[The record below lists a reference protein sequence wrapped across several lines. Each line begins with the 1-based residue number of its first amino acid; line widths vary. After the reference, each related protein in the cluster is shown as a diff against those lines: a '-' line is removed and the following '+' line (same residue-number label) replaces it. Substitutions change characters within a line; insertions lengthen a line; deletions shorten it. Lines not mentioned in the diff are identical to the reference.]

1 MASGLSGEANCNGH
15 ADIYEC
21 VHLSLTCDG
30 RSGQSQA
37 SPTRLGRCLLFPRM
51 ATVCAKYSFS
61 QFAHSRHDCLIATTS
76 ILARVGVSFI
86 SSEQACANAEEEIP
100 DFDFERVRSASRS
113 QWNELLGRVQV
124 DTTNV
129 DPEIVDL
136 FYSSFYRTH
145 LSPADCA
152 NFSRSVVPSLTAGQ
166 IPARTLSGTLLNH
179 TTTPFTAT

>member
-1 MASGLSGEANCNGH
+1 MASRLSGETDCNGH
-15 ADIYEC
+15 PAVYEY
-21 VHLSLTCDG
+21 VHLSFTSDG
-30 RSGQSQA
+30 HSRHSQA
-37 SPTRLGRCLLFPRM
+37 SQTKLGRCLLSLQM
-51 ATVCAKYSFS
+51 ATVRANYGFS
-61 QFAHSRHDCLIATTS
+61 QFARSRHDCLIATTS

-100 DFDFERVRSASRS
+100 DFDFERVRSASRA

-152 NFSRSVVPSLTAGQ
+152 NLSRSVVASLTVGQ
-166 IPARTLSGTLLNH
+166 IPARTLSGTLLSH
-179 TTTPFTAT
+179 TTTRFTAT

>member
-1 MASGLSGEANCNGH
+1 
-15 ADIYEC
+15 
-21 VHLSLTCDG
+21 
-30 RSGQSQA
+30 
-37 SPTRLGRCLLFPRM
+37 M
-51 ATVCAKYSFS
+51 ATVCVKYSFS
-61 QFAHSRHDCLIATTS
+61 QFAHSQHDRLIETTS

-100 DFDFERVRSASRS
+100 NFDFERVRSASGA

-145 LSPADCA
+145 LSPADCT
-152 NFSRSVVPSLTAGQ
+152 RVPSNV
-166 IPARTLSGTLLNH
+166 LLRH
-179 TTTPFTAT
+179 

>member
-1 MASGLSGEANCNGH
+1 MKQSVTVTQLYTSALTSESRWLAMVAQDLRRFHRPNWCTVYFCPEWQRYVQTIASSR
-15 ADIYEC
+15 
-21 VHLSLTCDG
+21 V
-30 RSGQSQA
+30 
-37 SPTRLGRCLLFPRM
+37 
-51 ATVCAKYSFS
+51 
-61 QFAHSRHDCLIATTS
+61 AHSRQDCLIGTTS

-100 DFDFERVRSASRS
+100 DFDFERVRSASRA

-124 DTTNV
+124 DTSNV

-152 NFSRSVVPSLTAGQ
+152 KSSPNSVVVSLTD
-166 IPARTLSGTLLNH
+166 S
-179 TTTPFTAT
+179 